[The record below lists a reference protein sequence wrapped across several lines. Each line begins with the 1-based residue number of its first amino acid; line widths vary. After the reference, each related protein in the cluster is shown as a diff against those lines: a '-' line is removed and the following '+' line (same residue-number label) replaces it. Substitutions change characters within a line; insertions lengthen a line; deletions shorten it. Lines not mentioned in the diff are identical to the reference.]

1 MREGNLTKLAD
12 VCASVRYGYT
22 ASASFEPC
30 GPHFLRITDIV
41 PDSVDWESVP
51 YCEIDDAD
59 QERFGLAVGDIVV
72 ARTGATVGYAKLIRE
87 PIDAVFASYLVRFR
101 VDASKAEPA
110 FVGRLVESTVYKSF
124 VQSRIGG
131 AAQPNASAPV
141 LGAFEFPLPSRH
153 SQQRIAD
160 VLSAYDDL
168 IENNRRRIALLE
180 KMAEEIYR
188 EWFVRMRFPG
198 HEQAKFEKGMPV
210 GWREIELSEIA
221 GVNLHSVKKGREP
234 DSILYIDISAVS
246 TNQLG
251 KPIKLN
257 FADAPGRAR
266 RLVGHGDVI
275 WSSVRPGNRAYCLV
289 LNPPDALIASTG
301 FAVIS
306 PLGNVPFT
314 YIHRVVTTESFV
326 EQMVAVAKGAAYPAT
341 SFEDFGKAKVL
352 LPTQGLIV
360 RFHNICEPLL
370 LNADRLRKQCL
381 ALAKI
386 RDTLLPRLISGKL
399 AVDDLDIRFPP
410 GMAEASAHAI

>member
-1 MREGNLTKLAD
+1 M
-12 VCASVRYGYT
+12 
-22 ASASFEPC
+22 
-30 GPHFLRITDIV
+30 
-41 PDSVDWESVP
+41 
-51 YCEIDDAD
+51 
-59 QERFGLAVGDIVV
+59 
-72 ARTGATVGYAKLIRE
+72 
-87 PIDAVFASYLVRFR
+87 
-101 VDASKAEPA
+101 
-110 FVGRLVESTVYKSF
+110 
-124 VQSRIGG
+124 
-131 AAQPNASAPV
+131 PV
-141 LGAFEFPLPSRH
+141 LDQWPLPLPSWGT
-153 SQQRIAD
+153 QKKIAAI
-160 VLSAYDDL
+160 LSAYDDL

-188 EWFVRMRFPG
+188 EWFVRLRFPG

-246 TNQLG
+246 TNQMG

-257 FADAPGRAR
+257 FAEAPGRAR

-352 LPTQGLIV
+352 LPTQDLIV

-370 LNADRLRKQCL
+370 LNADSLRKQCL
-381 ALAKI
+381 ALVKM
-386 RDTLLPRLISGKL
+386 RDALLPRLISGKL

-410 GMAEASAHAI
+410 GMAEASDHAI